1 MMIEGLHRGQLFFP
15 FLAGVRSMFETR
27 NGQPNRRTVLA
38 VVIISLGLFA
48 SRTEAQNP
56 VPFAAD
62 FEGDFQILL
71 GAGPGGTDD
80 LRFSG
85 AGLANHLGLSDV
97 DGHSTTLPSPAD
109 PLCSDIVTDLV
120 ILTAANGDELW
131 LTNSGQDCLDFSVPG
146 RIFIRGS
153 GTMRVL
159 GGTGRFHGATGF
171 GTFEVLAEVT
181 GFVAGGVAGPF
192 ALHFEGEIALLEK

>member
-1 MMIEGLHRGQLFFP
+1 
-15 FLAGVRSMFETR
+15 MFETR
-27 NGQPNRRTVLA
+27 SGRPHRRTVLA
-38 VVIISLGLFA
+38 VVIIILGLLA
-48 SRTEAQNP
+48 PSAAAQDS

-62 FEGDFQILL
+62 FEGDFQILF

-85 AGLANHLGLSDV
+85 SGLANHLGLSNV
-97 DGHSTTLPSPAD
+97 DGHSTTLPSAAD

-131 LTNSGQDCLDFSVPG
+131 LTNSGQDCLDFSVPD

-153 GTMRVL
+153 GTMTVL
-159 GGTGRFHGATGF
+159 GGTGRFHGATGN

-181 GFVAGGVAGPF
+181 GFVAGGVTGPF
-192 ALHFEGEIALLEK
+192 ALHFEGKITSLEE